1 MDNLFLYENGF
12 KYNGETDEWEKK
24 YTIDDKLLLW
34 LKPGSNYTWV
44 LAYEDK
50 ETYIHEIRR
59 GEQEYVL
66 AGIKEF
72 DRNLKLKQLL
82 G

>member
-1 MDNLFLYENGF
+1 MYNLFLYESGF
-12 KYNGETDEWEKK
+12 KHNDETDEWER
-24 YTIDDKLLLW
+24 YTIDGKLLMW
-34 LKPGSNYTWV
+34 LKPGSNHIWV
-44 LAYEDK
+44 LSYEDK

-72 DRNLKLKQLL
+72 DRNLKLKELL

>member
-1 MDNLFLYENGF
+1 M
-12 KYNGETDEWEKK
+12 
-24 YTIDDKLLLW
+24 W
-34 LKPGSNYTWV
+34 LKPGSNYIWV
-44 LAYEDK
+44 LSYEDK

-72 DRNLKLKQLL
+72 DRDLKLKELL

>member
-1 MDNLFLYENGF
+1 MDNLFLYEGGF
-12 KYNGETDEWEKK
+12 KYNGDTDEWEK
-24 YTIDDKLLLW
+24 YTIEGKLLMW
-34 LKPGSNYTWV
+34 LKPGSNYIWV
-44 LAYEDK
+44 LSYEDK

-72 DRNLKLKQLL
+72 DRDLKLKELL